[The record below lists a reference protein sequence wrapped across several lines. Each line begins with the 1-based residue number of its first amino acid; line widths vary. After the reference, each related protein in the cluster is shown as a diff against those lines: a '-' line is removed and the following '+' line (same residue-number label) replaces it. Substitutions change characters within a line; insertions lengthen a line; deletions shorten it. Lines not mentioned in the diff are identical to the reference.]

1 MGICFGIHSP
11 EPAADAAA
19 ASDAPAH
26 LESEEIVAVIGHGGS
41 TIKKIEHDSGCKI
54 HIDRGSGSIAYD
66 GSDTAVAAA
75 KKAVAVAVAK
85 AHEMPDYTGPEGGKQ
100 RAEAF
105 KLSKK
110 RDGFKHDAKAAYD
123 RGDKAAAHAASVKG
137 KDLDAEVARLHA
149 RAAATIFAYRN
160 KGHPET
166 FIDLHGLLVD
176 EALRFLTQ
184 RLDTLKQ
191 GDLEVV
197 TGAGHH
203 SENHVAK
210 IKPAAIA
217 LFKERRLKFSEIN
230 AGDVKVHLK

>member
-1 MGICFGIHSP
+1 MVGFG
-11 EPAADAAA
+11 A
-19 ASDAPAH
+19 
-26 LESEEIVAVIGHGGS
+26 
-41 TIKKIEHDSGCKI
+41 
-54 HIDRGSGSIAYD
+54 
-66 GSDTAVAAA
+66 
-75 KKAVAVAVAK
+75 
-85 AHEMPDYTGPEGGKQ
+85 
-100 RAEAF
+100 
-105 KLSKK
+105 
-110 RDGFKHDAKAAYD
+110 
-123 RGDKAAAHAASVKG
+123 GDKAAAHAASVKG

-160 KGHPET
+160 EGHAET

-184 RLDTLKQ
+184 RLDALKQ

-217 LFKERRLKFSEIN
+217 LFKERRLKFAEIN
-230 AGDVKVHLK
+230 AGDLKVHLK